1 MNIKKSKV
9 LASAI
14 ALIGGALAVHAEGIA
29 DEPALPA
36 GYLRL
41 SAVGPSW
48 GQKQMLDTG
57 FTPCSTDRIEIK
69 VSFRNKERGQS
80 AIMCAR
86 NAAGVGVLF
95 DYEGGD
101 TFTVDCGKDGPG
113 RNTLHLA
120 IENHVDYEFVEDCL
134 NHTFSVNGEK
144 VADLNSAA
152 FDQAGSTMRLF
163 AIDNGAIF
171 AYSCY
176 VIRSLRVVDPDGN
189 LRLNLVPALE
199 LKTAIAGFY
208 DMVGENFLK
217 AVNKGGSYVPLY
229 YEGGVKGAIPPCY
242 RRVHWVIPTG
252 KQFLMTCM
260 TPQVTDSIEMTVVPL
275 NVGVGYDL
283 WCARDNN
290 GGKAEFLSY
299 FLDRG
304 TPRFAADRGS
314 VRQTP
319 AAIGFV
325 LNKKCRLRSDYKT
338 AKFYVNGVETADL
351 GGDAGFSVVGGPL
364 FFGAVC
370 SGINADTGNRC
381 NGNYRICSARVL
393 DEDGTAKMDL
403 VPCVDKTSG
412 MGGLYDLVRGS
423 FMTAVDDDSN
433 PGLDYDPNDRY
444 DGLIVT
450 VQ

>member
-1 MNIKKSKV
+1 MYKTFR
-9 LASAI
+9 LI
-14 ALIGGALAVHAEGIA
+14 AVALVAAGATFQVAQA
-29 DEPALPA
+29 DEVSLPD

-41 SAVGPSW
+41 SAVGSGW

-57 FTPCSTDRIEIK
+57 FTPCSTDLIEVK

-80 AIMCAR
+80 AILCAR
-86 NAAGVGVLF
+86 NSADVGVLF

-101 TFTVDCGKDGPG
+101 TFTVDCGNSGAG

-120 IENHVDYEFVEDCL
+120 IENHVDYELVEDCL

-144 VADLNSAA
+144 VADLNYAA
-152 FDQAGSTMRLF
+152 FDQAGGTMRLF
-163 AIDNGAIF
+163 AIDDGNIF

-208 DMVGENFLK
+208 DTVGGNFLK

-229 YEGGVKGAIPPCY
+229 YEGGMKGSIPACY
-242 RRVHWVIPTG
+242 RRVHWVVPTG
-252 KQFLMTCM
+252 KQVLMTCM

-275 NVGVGYDL
+275 NVGVGYGL

-319 AAIGFV
+319 AATEFV

-370 SGINADTGNRC
+370 NGMDISSGNRC

-393 DEDGTAKMDL
+393 DENGVAKIDL

-412 MGGLYDLVRGS
+412 IGGLYDLAQGS
-423 FMTAVDDDSN
+423 FMTAADNFSN

-444 DGLIVT
+444 NGFIVT